1 MKPLKRCNAPA
12 CRALIP
18 FDVSHCN
25 KHIGISKRET
35 NRAYDDMRM
44 REEPHIRAFYADT
57 RWHKLSEQVKLRD
70 DYMCQ
75 ECLRNGFYTV
85 GNVSDHIIEVRD
97 DWDRRW
103 DINNLQTLCVKCH
116 NKKTREEKAKRNHRS
131 PRVSIAPDKF

>member
-1 MKPLKRCNAPA
+1 MKPLKRCNAIA

-18 FDVSHCN
+18 FDVSHCD
-25 KHIGISKRET
+25 KHIGVSKRET

-57 RWHKLSEQVKLRD
+57 RWRKLSEQAKRRD

-75 ECLRNGFYTV
+75 KCLSKGIYTI
-85 GNVSDHIIEVRD
+85 GNVADHIIEVKD

-103 DINNLQTLCVKCH
+103 DISNLQTLCVKCH
-116 NKKTREEKAKRNHRS
+116 NRKTREEKAKRNHRS
-131 PRVSIAPDKF
+131 PRLSIPPREF

>member
-1 MKPLKRCNAPA
+1 MKPLKRCNAIA

-18 FDVSHCN
+18 FDVSHCD
-25 KHIGISKRET
+25 KHIGVSKRET

-57 RWHKLSEQVKLRD
+57 RWRKLSEQAKRRD

-75 ECLRNGFYTV
+75 ECLSKGIYTI
-85 GNVSDHIIEVRD
+85 GNVADHIIEVKD

-131 PRVSIAPDKF
+131 PRLSIAPDKF

>member
-1 MKPLKRCNAPA
+1 MKPLKRCNAIA

-18 FDVSHCN
+18 FDVSHCD
-25 KHIGISKRET
+25 KHIGVSKRET

-85 GNVSDHIIEVRD
+85 GNVSDHIIEVKD

-103 DINNLQTLCVKCH
+103 DMNNLQTLCVKCH
-116 NKKTREEKAKRNHRS
+116 NRKTREEKAKRNHRS
-131 PRVSIAPDKF
+131 PPLSIAPDKF